1 MERDRHAYRIL
12 ILEDNEGNYVLL
24 EDFLEEQILAPELIW
39 VTSFE
44 AARQFLAAN
53 TLPLDVIL
61 LDLSL
66 PDRQGQA
73 LIEAMLQI
81 CGETPVIVL
90 TGYSDINFGIASLS
104 LGVSDYLLKDE
115 LSGSSLYKSLRYSME
130 RQKYNQALLA
140 SEKRYSDL
148 FHLSP
153 QPMWVFD
160 VTSLKFLNVNQ
171 AAIQH
176 YGYSHEEFLQMQV
189 RDIRPEADRQLFD
202 LVLERTRSQNIGTPG
217 IFRHQKKNGEIIQVE
232 LKVKPIRYQGS
243 EAMLVLA
250 NDVTPQLQYI
260 KTIETQN
267 AAFKDI
273 TWMQSH
279 VVRAPLARLMGLMEL
294 LESSEHPAEQND
306 LIKALKIS
314 AQELDSVIHS
324 IVRKAES
331 TQLDEV
337 LPAPVRRR
345 RRA

>member
-1 MERDRHAYRIL
+1 MERDRKSYRIL
-12 ILEDNEGNYVLL
+12 ILEDNEGDYVLL
-24 EDFLEEQILAPELIW
+24 EDFLEERILAPELIW

-44 AARQFLAAN
+44 AAQRWLA
-53 TLPLDVIL
+53 THREPLDIIL

-66 PDRQGQA
+66 PDRQGKA
-73 LIEAMLQI
+73 LIEALLQI

-90 TGYSDINFGIASLS
+90 TGYSDISFGVDSLS

-115 LSGSSLYKSLRYSME
+115 LSPSSLYKSLRYSME

-160 VTSLKFLNVNQ
+160 VHSLRFLNVNQ
-171 AAIQH
+171 AALQQ
-176 YGYSHEEFLQMQV
+176 YGYSHAEFLQMQV
-189 RDIRPEADRQLFD
+189 RDIRPEADRSLFD
-202 LVLERTRSQNIGTPG
+202 VVLERTRRQQIAAPG

-232 LKVKPIRYQGS
+232 LKVKPVKYQNKD
-243 EAMLVLA
+243 AMLVLA
-250 NDVTPQLQYI
+250 SDVTDQLQYI

-279 VVRAPLARLMGLMEL
+279 VVRAPLARLMGLVEL
-294 LESSEHPAEQND
+294 LDIDEDPEAQKD
-306 LIKALKIS
+306 LFAGIQAS
-314 AQELDSVIHS
+314 AQELDSVIHR
-324 IVRKAES
+324 IVRRAES
-331 TQLDEV
+331 TQLGDV
-337 LPAPVRRR
+337 PRTGTGPPPSA
-345 RRA
+345 